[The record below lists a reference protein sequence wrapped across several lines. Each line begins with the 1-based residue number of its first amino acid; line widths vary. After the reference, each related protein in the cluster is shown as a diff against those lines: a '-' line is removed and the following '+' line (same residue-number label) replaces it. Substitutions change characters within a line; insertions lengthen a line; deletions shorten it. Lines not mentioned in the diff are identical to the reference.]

1 MEKAICGKCIT
12 EQDMTK
18 QIICEGTSKECFCWW
33 CPNCKDQIADSA
45 THKETEIKQT
55 KVIYH
60 EI

>member
-1 MEKAICGKCIT
+1 MEKAICGKCRT

-45 THKETEIKQT
+45 THKETESN
-55 KVIYH
+55 
-60 EI
+60 